1 MLFHGI
7 SLSLAKAVEKG
18 IKSQKTGKSLREK
31 PILLQLIVSKL
42 SCPVSRIASRRDFKA
57 KCTSS

>member
-42 SCPVSRIASRRDFKA
+42 SL
-57 KCTSS
+57 